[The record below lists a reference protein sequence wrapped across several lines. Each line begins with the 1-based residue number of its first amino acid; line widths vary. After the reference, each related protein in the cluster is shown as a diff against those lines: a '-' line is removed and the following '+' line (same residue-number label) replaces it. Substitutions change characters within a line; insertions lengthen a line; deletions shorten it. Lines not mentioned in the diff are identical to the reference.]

1 MSDASTFVEP
11 QPTPL
16 ALLLL
21 GQDSDAL
28 SERGV
33 ECPGALPMPSDPDL
47 VERATVARAA
57 PSTPMPKPATKSRS
71 STTLTTEETI
81 R

>member
-1 MSDASTFVEP
+1 MGNTFTEP

-21 GQDSDAL
+21 GQLSDPD

-33 ECPGALPMPSDPDL
+33 D
-47 VERATVARAA
+47 
-57 PSTPMPKPATKSRS
+57 
-71 STTLTTEETI
+71 
-81 R
+81 

>member
-1 MSDASTFVEP
+1 MADTFAEP

-21 GQDSDAL
+21 GRGADPE

-33 ECPGALPMPSDPDL
+33 ECPGALPAASDPDL
-47 VERATVARAA
+47 VDRVAAARAA
-57 PSTPMPKPATKSRS
+57 LGEWP
-71 STTLTTEETI
+71 
-81 R
+81 